1 MNINEI
7 LSSILLIIVLSVFFI
22 TLKNNTN
29 EPFLQSCGTSFSQQT
44 DNCGRHKS
52 KQHCDN
58 RWQSAAHTGG
68 KGPLKC
74 VWSESS
80 NKCKKDDPCS
90 TEHASAMDAARTEAD
105 RLAREAEEAAELT
118 RIAEEKEIAKNAA
131 CGPIDNAQYD
141 TPDWS
146 YGGVIQPCPNYI
158 DPAIEEQNKENE
170 KNRICGPADITQ
182 YITPNWS
189 YDNVIEP
196 CPNYIDPAIEEQN
209 KENERIRICGS
220 TISQSNTKEWSYN
233 GVIQGEC
240 ENYSEPIS
248 NPTQPE
254 PINYSTQHLRISPT
268 HVFVTNS
275 IEQ

>member
-170 KNRICGPADITQ
+170 
-182 YITPNWS
+182 
-189 YDNVIEP
+189 
-196 CPNYIDPAIEEQN
+196 
-209 KENERIRICGS
+209 RIRICGS